1 MSKQELSQAEMVFAE
16 ELVSLA
22 GHKRQGRGEHCPPRG
37 PRLTVDY
44 SGGESA

>member
-1 MSKQELSQAEMVFAE
+1 MSKQELSQVEMAFAE

-22 GHKRQGRGEHCPPRG
+22 GDKRQGRGEHCPQRG
-37 PRLTVDY
+37 PRLIVDY